1 MMLKLT
7 KQSGFSLL
15 EVMIAVMVL
24 AIGLLGMA
32 AMQAV
37 ALSSNQE
44 AQFRV
49 QALAIAEDLSSRMRT
64 NRAYVNASKN
74 KYPLIPA
81 DHAEFNVYSDLVGWD
96 YNASPADPV
105 APSTTLPCGDPLGA
119 GVTSTTAL
127 AATLNCRAMA
137 DVQDI
142 RRQLNPDDPG
152 LTAPSTGRLLPAGS
166 LMFVDCADK
175 TNIDYTLVEDGD
187 SCSPG
192 SVYTIHVL
200 WPVSA
205 GRTDAGQTEDVA
217 GATVNRLNMNARC
230 VTRLATHDASLSPR
244 NYGCVIMDI
253 VP

>member
-1 MMLKLT
+1 MIKSN

-81 DHAEFNVYSDLVGWD
+81 DHAGFNVYSDLTNWD
-96 YNASPADPV
+96 YNDSPADPV
-105 APSTTLPCGDPLGA
+105 APNTTLPCGDPLVA
-119 GVTSTTAL
+119 TTVTEL
-127 AATLNCRAMA
+127 AATLNCRATT

-142 RRQLNPDDPG
+142 RRQLNPDDVG
-152 LTAPSTGRLLPAGS
+152 LTTPSSGRLLPAGS
-166 LMFVDCADK
+166 LMFADCADK

-192 SVYTIHVL
+192 SVYTIYVL

-205 GRTDAGQTEDVA
+205 GRSDAGQTQVVA

-230 VTRLATHDASLSPR
+230 VLRLETHDVALSPR